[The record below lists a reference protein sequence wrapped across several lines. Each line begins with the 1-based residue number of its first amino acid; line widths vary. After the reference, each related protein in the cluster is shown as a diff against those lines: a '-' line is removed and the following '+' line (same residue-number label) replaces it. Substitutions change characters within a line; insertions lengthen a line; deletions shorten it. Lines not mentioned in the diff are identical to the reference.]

1 MRITDEY
8 YFFWNGIYSQWYMD
22 PNKPYLFKDADEDGQ
37 IIKFISAEH
46 YMMYYKALTFN
57 DIESAGLIL
66 KTVHPGDVK
75 KIGRAIK
82 NYDDSVWSAKR
93 FDVVVKGNLLKF
105 SQNRNLLK
113 DLSKHSNL
121 EFVEASPYDK
131 IWGIGLAENDDRVL
145 DKSLWDGENLLG
157 KAINKVAKILLK

>member
-1 MRITDEY
+1 MRITDKY
-8 YFFWNGIYSQWYMD
+8 YFFWDGIYSQWYMN
-22 PNKPYLFKDADEDGQ
+22 PNKLYLFKDVDEDGR

-46 YMMYYKALTFN
+46 YMMYHKALIFN
-57 DIESAGLIL
+57 DAEAAELIL

-75 KIGRAIK
+75 AIGRAIK
-82 NYDDSVWSAKR
+82 NYDDAIWSAKR

-113 DLSKHSNL
+113 DLSKYSNL

-131 IWGIGLAENDDRVL
+131 IWGIGLAAEDDSVL
-145 DKSLWDGENLLG
+145 DKANWQGENLLG
-157 KAINKVAKILLK
+157 KAINKVANILLK